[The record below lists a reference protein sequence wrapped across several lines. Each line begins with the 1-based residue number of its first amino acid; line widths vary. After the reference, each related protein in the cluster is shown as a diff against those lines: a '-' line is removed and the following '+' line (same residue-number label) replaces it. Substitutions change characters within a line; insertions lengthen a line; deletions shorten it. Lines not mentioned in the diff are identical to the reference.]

1 MSGRHRFQGL
11 IRGFTPERRR
21 RVEAKKAELMAEMP
35 LHDLRQATAL
45 IQLPDAD
52 HQDFR
57 DIRGN
62 GHGKPWRPG

>member
-1 MSGRHRFQGL
+1 MGGRHRFQGL
-11 IRGFTPERRR
+11 IADFGPKRRR
-21 RVEAKKAELMAEMP
+21 RVEAKKAELMAETP
-35 LHDLRQATAL
+35 LRELRQAMAV

-62 GHGKPWRPG
+62 GHGKPWRPR

>member
-1 MSGRHRFQGL
+1 MSGRHGFQGL
-11 IRGFTPERRR
+11 IAGFGPERRR

-35 LHDLRQATAL
+35 LHDLRQAMAV
-45 IQLPDAD
+45 IQLPDTD

-62 GHGKPWRPG
+62 DHGNPWRPR